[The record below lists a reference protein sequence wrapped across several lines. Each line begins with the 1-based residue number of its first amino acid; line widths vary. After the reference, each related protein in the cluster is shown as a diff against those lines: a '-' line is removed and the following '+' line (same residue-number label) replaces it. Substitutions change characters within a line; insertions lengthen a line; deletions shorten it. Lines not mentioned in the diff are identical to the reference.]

1 VTAVTNNPYGVSQ
14 EMLAT
19 GNQSDLERYFF
30 STKHDGLLV
39 TAVTKNLYGVGA
51 IGDVSESCG

>member
-1 VTAVTNNPYGVSQ
+1 VTAVTNNLYGVSQ

-19 GNQSDLERYFF
+19 GNQADRERYFF